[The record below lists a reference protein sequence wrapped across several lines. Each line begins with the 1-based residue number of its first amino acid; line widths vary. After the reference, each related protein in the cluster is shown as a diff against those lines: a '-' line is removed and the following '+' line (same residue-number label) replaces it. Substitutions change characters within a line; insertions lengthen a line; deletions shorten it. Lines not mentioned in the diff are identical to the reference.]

1 MIDYNEIIEN
11 LNDENVKQLLDS
23 LDIPYKESEN
33 CLIMPTV
40 CHHDNIEEAS
50 WKLYYYKNTHLFM
63 CYTDCQSM
71 SIFKFLKNFYEARN
85 IEYDW
90 YTDILQVVINCTTAK
105 SYSHSDR
112 YKSIRNQYENKKKR
126 QELPTYPNGIIDCF
140 VQYYP
145 AEWLCDH
152 ITAAAMNKYNIRFAP
167 SQNKIIIPHYN
178 IDSQL
183 VGIRARALN
192 PEDVELFGK
201 YMPIQIEGKWY
212 SHPLSLNL
220 YGLNWN
226 HKAIRQHHMVYIF
239 ESEKSCMQVE
249 SWNMPNLSV
258 ACCGSN
264 INKFQIDILMRT
276 CQPSEIIVC
285 FDSEEHKEEDKYFT
299 KLWNICKKYLSYSNM
314 SFIYDRQH
322 LLDYKDSP
330 SDKGEQIFRRLLE
343 ERVKV
348 S

>member
-1 MIDYNEIIEN
+1 M
-11 LNDENVKQLLDS
+11 
-23 LDIPYKESEN
+23 
-33 CLIMPTV
+33 
-40 CHHDNIEEAS
+40 
-50 WKLYYYKNTHLFM
+50 
-63 CYTDCQSM
+63 
-71 SIFKFLKNFYEARN
+71 
-85 IEYDW
+85 
-90 YTDILQVVINCTTAK
+90 
-105 SYSHSDR
+105 
-112 YKSIRNQYENKKKR
+112 
-126 QELPTYPNGIIDCF
+126 PTYPNGIIDCF

-264 INKFQIDILMRT
+264 INKFQIDIS
-276 CQPSEIIVC
+276 PVYFFFSE
-285 FDSEEHKEEDKYFT
+285 FHNYFYNT
-299 KLWNICKKYLSYSNM
+299 
-314 SFIYDRQH
+314 
-322 LLDYKDSP
+322 
-330 SDKGEQIFRRLLE
+330 
-343 ERVKV
+343 
-348 S
+348 